1 MRLFCTL
8 SAIVFGLFI
17 LAGCGETEAPPP
29 APPPAVEYKEV
40 APASVALSQEFV
52 ARTRA
57 VEDADIRPRITGT
70 ILERNFE
77 EGQVVQMDALLFK
90 IDPRPY
96 QTALQTAQ
104 ASLSDAESSLET
116 AERNLA
122 RGIELAPDG
131 FISQAE
137 LDKLRNDKNRAEAAK
152 ASAEAAIEKAQ
163 LDLDFTEIRAPFEG
177 AAGRSNFS
185 IGDLVDPSTGP
196 LVTLVQQDPMLVDFD
211 VDELSLAQA
220 LQANQERHSR
230 GEAPETYTPRLKL
243 VTGEIYPHVG
253 TIDYANNRV
262 NPTTGTITVTATF
275 PNSEGSLLPGQFG
288 RMMVQR
294 GESQMRLTIP
304 QPSVLEDMQGR
315 YVYVVNT
322 DNTVTR
328 RNVTLG
334 PREGVDW
341 VVLDGLEEGDRVVVN
356 GIQKL
361 RPGMEVAATPVQA
374 TAFSETESG

>member
-1 MRLFCTL
+1 MRLLYFLNATAIALL
-8 SAIVFGLFI
+8 S
-17 LAGCGETEAPPP
+17 LAGCGEAEAPPE
-29 APPPAVEYKEV
+29 APPPAVEYTEV
-40 APASVALSQEFV
+40 APTSVALSQEFV

-57 VEDADIRPRITGT
+57 IEDAEIRPRITGT

-77 EGQVVQMDALLFK
+77 EGQVVENDALLFI
-90 IDPRPY
+90 IDPRTY
-96 QTALQTAQ
+96 QAALQSAE
-104 ASLSDAESSLET
+104 ASLSDAVSSLET

-122 RGIELAPDG
+122 RGEELAPDG
-131 FISQAE
+131 YISQAE
-137 LDKLRNDKNRAEAAK
+137 LDKLRNERNRAMASK
-152 ASAEAAIEKAQ
+152 TSAEAAIEKAQ
-163 LDLDFTEIRAPFEG
+163 LDLEFTEIRAPFEG
-177 AAGRSNFS
+177 TAGRSNFS
-185 IGDLVDPSTGP
+185 IGDLVNPTSGP

-220 LQANQERHSR
+220 MQANQERQSR
-230 GEAPETYTPRLKL
+230 GESPESYTPRLKL

-253 TIDYANNRV
+253 SINYANNRV
-262 NPTTGTITVTATF
+262 NTSTGTITVTASF
-275 PNSEGSLLPGQFG
+275 PNPDGTLLPGQFG

-315 YVYVVNT
+315 YVYVVNH

-328 RNVTLG
+328 RNLTLG

-341 VVLDGLEEGDRVVVN
+341 VVMDGLEEGDRVVVN

-374 TAFSETESG
+374 TAFSETESD